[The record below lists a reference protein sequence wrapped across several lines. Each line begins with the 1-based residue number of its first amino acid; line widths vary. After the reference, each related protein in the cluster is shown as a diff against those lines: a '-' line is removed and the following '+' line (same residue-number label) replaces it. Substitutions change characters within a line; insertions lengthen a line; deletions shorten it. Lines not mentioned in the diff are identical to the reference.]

1 MATPQMGGGLNCCGS
16 IPDFCQK
23 LSLTNQENALL
34 KSSHRSTSTL
44 QRPMNALRMATLTA
58 ALTLAST
65 AWAAPGVT
73 FLAADLI
80 DTTPGE
86 DLWVFDYSITG
97 PLAEF
102 ESVNLLFAS
111 SDFSPGLTV
120 LTSDI
125 SISTTVTAPVAS
137 PAADGQ
143 VLATAMVPLAGNAFA
158 AMSVQFVW
166 TGAGR
171 PGSQSFEVLDDQYNM
186 LSTGTTTMAAAVPE
200 ASTAAMLFA
209 GMVLLAPVAY
219 LRRRRSGLCTDG
231 VSV

>member
-1 MATPQMGGGLNCCGS
+1 MSDGLNCCHG
-16 IPDFCQK
+16 IPNFCQK
-23 LSLTNQENALL
+23 LTLNDQENALL
-34 KSSHRSTSTL
+34 NSNRRSTSTL
-44 QRPMNALRMATLTA
+44 QRPLNVLRMATLTA

-73 FLAADLI
+73 FLATDLA
-80 DTTPGE
+80 DTTAGE
-86 DLWVFDYSITG
+86 DLWQFDYSITG

-102 ESVNLLFAS
+102 ESVNLLFTP
-111 SDFSPGLTV
+111 SDFSPALAV

-143 VLATAMVPLAGNAFA
+143 VLATAMAPLPSNAFA

-171 PGSQSFEVLDDQYNM
+171 PGAQSFEVLDDHYNV
-186 LSTGTTTMAAAVPE
+186 LLTGTTMMAAAVPE
-200 ASTAAMLFA
+200 ASTVTMLFA
-209 GMVLLAPVAY
+209 GMILLGSVAY
-219 LRRRRSGLCTDG
+219 RRRRR
-231 VSV
+231 